1 MKLTYIYQSG
11 FALEWDGFSIL
22 TDYCRDSSGETGGGY
37 VHGHLL
43 KRPGTL
49 YILVSHSHTDHFN
62 PEIFNWQKEKNNI
75 VYILS
80 KDIAG
85 VHSHLPEG
93 AIILDK
99 LQCWEDSRIKV
110 QAFGST
116 DIGISFLVET
126 GGKKIFHAGDLNNWH
141 WEEESTPEEV
151 KGYETNYLDELE
163 LLAQTATHLDI
174 AMFPVDP
181 RLGKDYARGA
191 RQFIDRIKTDWFI
204 PMHFWEKYDKAAAF
218 KEYALN
224 KGCKFATWTHP
235 GESIE
240 II

>member
-1 MKLTYIYQSG
+1 MKLTYIYHSG
-11 FALEWDGFSIL
+11 FSLEWNEFSIL
-22 TDYCRDSSGETGGGY
+22 IDYYKDSSGKTNEGY
-37 VHGHLL
+37 VHSHLL

-49 YILVSHSHTDHFN
+49 YVLSTHSHADHFN
-62 PEIFNWQKEKNNI
+62 PEIFNWQKEKNDI
-75 VYILS
+75 QYILS
-80 KDIAG
+80 KDIAA
-85 VHSHLPEG
+85 VHPQLPAG
-93 AIILDK
+93 TVILDK
-99 LQCWEDSRIKV
+99 LQCWQDNRIKI

-116 DIGISFLVET
+116 DIGISFLIET

-151 KGYETNYLDELE
+151 KEYETNYLNELE
-163 LLAQTATHLDI
+163 ELARTVDHLDVT
-174 AMFPVDP
+174 MFPVDP

-191 RQFIDRIKTDWFI
+191 RQFTDRIKTDWFI

-218 KEYALN
+218 KEYALS
-224 KGCKFATWTHP
+224 KGCKFAVWTHP